1 MTVSDTSTHANL
13 AEAVLPGA
21 RQRPYRPRLEENA
34 GRLVDQRIGGTKRQ
48 EGLQARYRRNEA
60 RARGDLAALR
70 KGANRLPGE
79 LPEIWELT
87 SVHVP
92 DYAGDAP
99 TWEETAVHAAMTLY
113 AVHQQSRTEP
123 MFAPGRGLGH
133 AARSLIGPPDE
144 ENPSARA
151 RFNALVTST
160 TVTELLHHL
169 RGLISLLRARS
180 IPLDHAMLADDILHF
195 QQPGGARRIRLTWA
209 RQYQS
214 LPAESLAS
222 SDDATPASATNST
235 ATAPIPEN

>member
-1 MTVSDTSTHANL
+1 MTVSDTNTHANL

-60 RARGDLAALR
+60 RARGELAALR
-70 KGANRLPGE
+70 KGANRPPGE

-99 TWEETAVHAAMTLY
+99 TWEETAVHTAMTLY

-123 MFAPGRGLGH
+123 MFVPGRGLGR
-133 AARSLIGPPDE
+133 AAHELVGTDE

-160 TVTELLHHL
+160 TVAELRHHL
-169 RGLISLLRARS
+169 RNLVSLLRSRGIA
-180 IPLDHAMLADDILHF
+180 LDHAMLADDIVRF
-195 QQPGGARRIRLTWA
+195 QRPGGAKSVRLAWA
-209 RQYQS
+209 RQYYS
-214 LPAESLAS
+214 LPADGAVSAPGIDHDTTSTNHAS
-222 SDDATPASATNST
+222 TS
-235 ATAPIPEN
+235 EN